1 MVVPLM
7 ITIPTTDVQHKIIH
21 KRFSPQKKRK
31 NHHLYLSKLL
41 KIELHWDFIVNLHRT
56 RKVYFYIPI
65 PLLLKFWKIKFYTV
79 RLSQINK

>member
-1 MVVPLM
+1 MLVPLM

-21 KRFSPQKKRK
+21 KRFSPNFFLK

-41 KIELHWDFIVNLHRT
+41 KIELHWNFIINLHGT

-65 PLLLKFWKIKFYTV
+65 PLLLKFWKIKIKTIRPRF
-79 RLSQINK
+79 LK